1 MDWNV
6 EESGNMCVEAALSRS
21 GGGVFV
27 LEAFTELAR
36 ASWMAVAAVAIG
48 VESSYG
54 FGMENI
60 CLGCAQGGSRRRQ
73 EEVRRGEARRSATC
87 LVRTGGGGVTVDKA
101 PTAVESVCRGEFEF
115 AITFDEVLDVSVST
129 GFSCFGRLIV

>member
-6 EESGNMCVEAALSRS
+6 EESGNTCVEAVLSRS
-21 GGGVFV
+21 GGGVFL
-27 LEAFTELAR
+27 LEAFIELAR

-48 VESSYG
+48 LESSYG

-60 CLGCAQGGSRRRQ
+60 CLACAQGGSRRRQ
-73 EEVRRGEARRSATC
+73 EERRGEARRSATC

-101 PTAVESVCRGEFEF
+101 PTAIESASRGEFEF
-115 AITFDEVLDVSVST
+115 AIIFDEVLDVLV
-129 GFSCFGRLIV
+129 